1 MLSPGTVRAIE
12 VPVMPAGGAVPN
24 LDLSAEELET
34 LHDAVE
40 RFLECETKRLAVGE
54 GDERTRA
61 LLDRSR
67 VLCLRLHQMLA
78 WGMSGSK
85 RIPNTNATSSGN
97 S

>member
-1 MLSPGTVRAIE
+1 
-12 VPVMPAGGAVPN
+12 VPN

-34 LHDAVE
+34 LHDAIE
-40 RFLECETKRLAVGE
+40 RFLECETTRVAAGE
-54 GDERTRA
+54 GDERTQA

-85 RIPNTNATSSGN
+85 RIPNTNATSSEN

>member
-1 MLSPGTVRAIE
+1 
-12 VPVMPAGGAVPN
+12 MPAGGAVPN

-67 VLCLRLHQMLA
+67 VLGLRLHQMLA
-78 WGMSGSK
+78 WGLSGSK
-85 RIPNTNATSSGN
+85 RIPNTSATSAGN